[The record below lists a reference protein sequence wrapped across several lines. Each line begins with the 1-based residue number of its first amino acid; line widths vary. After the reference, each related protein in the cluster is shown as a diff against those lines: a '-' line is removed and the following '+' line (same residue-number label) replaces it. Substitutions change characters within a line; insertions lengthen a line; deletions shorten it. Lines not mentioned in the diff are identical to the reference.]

1 MGACPC
7 FGPKDND
14 DPVQP
19 DDSEDEKK
27 YKKLLLL
34 GAGWSGKSTVFKQ
47 MKVKYGS
54 GFSDE
59 ERRSLRWTVYQNV
72 LQAMKTLCE
81 ENKDN
86 PYGVNDPKLKED
98 YQYVLNYEDKGDN
111 IHLDADL
118 GTKIKNLWA
127 DPAIKATYNHRTEFF
142 FANDEVHY
150 FFKKIDEIM
159 KDDYVPDED
168 DVLRCRWI
176 STGVKRETFKIDG
189 KWCELLDVGG
199 QRSERKKWVKCFEN
213 VYIVL
218 FVVAISEYDQVM
230 YEDEDSN
237 RVIDALDLFEDIC
250 NSKWFAS
257 TNVVLFLNKVDLF
270 NQKIKTVPL
279 ENYFANYKPDPD
291 RDLAQQ
297 GREFL
302 KKEFEKRNHQ
312 ERPVIVTTTCATE
325 KDDLA
330 RIFDETIK
338 NIVSTN

>member
-1 MGACPC
+1 MGYYL
-7 FGPKDND
+7 
-14 DPVQP
+14 
-19 DDSEDEKK
+19 S
-27 YKKLLLL
+27 
-34 GAGWSGKSTVFKQ
+34 
-47 MKVKYGS
+47 
-54 GFSDE
+54 
-59 ERRSLRWTVYQNV
+59 SLS
-72 LQAMKTLCE
+72 ASM
-81 ENKDN
+81 
-86 PYGVNDPKLKED
+86 
-98 YQYVLNYEDKGDN
+98 
-111 IHLDADL
+111 I
-118 GTKIKNLWA
+118 I
-127 DPAIKATYNHRTEFF
+127 
-142 FANDEVHY
+142 
-150 FFKKIDEIM
+150 
-159 KDDYVPDED
+159 
-168 DVLRCRWI
+168 
-176 STGVKRETFKIDG
+176 
-189 KWCELLDVGG
+189 
-199 QRSERKKWVKCFEN
+199 
-213 VYIVL
+213 
-218 FVVAISEYDQVM
+218 M

-270 NQKIKTVPL
+270 NQKIKTEPL